1 MNYSHVCAFEL
12 KTKCCERRRRNYI
25 LLEKE
30 LPGDDEEEMVFT
42 ASGSPLH
49 PTHNVTSVCL

>member
-1 MNYSHVCAFEL
+1 MRR
-12 KTKCCERRRRNYI
+12 CERQRRNYI

-30 LPGDDEEEMVFT
+30 LQGDDDEEEMVFT

-49 PTHNVTSVCL
+49 PTHVTSVCL